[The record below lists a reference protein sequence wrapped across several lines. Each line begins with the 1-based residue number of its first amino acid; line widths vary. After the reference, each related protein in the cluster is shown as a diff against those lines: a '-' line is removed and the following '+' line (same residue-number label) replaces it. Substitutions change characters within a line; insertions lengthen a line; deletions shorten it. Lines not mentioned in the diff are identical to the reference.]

1 MVNTQYFTLGL
12 NIYFEIDANENIF
25 SYRFSDGKLSTRLS
39 VSENELILAE
49 KVNKYQF
56 DKAIERRLRYFTKK
70 FK

>member
-56 DKAIERRLRYFTKK
+56 DKAIERRLRYFAKK

>member
-1 MVNTQYFTLGL
+1 MTNYFVLGL